1 MTLPTAVPALS
12 LLCLA
17 LLAGCAIAP
26 SSAKTGELTGTTV
39 ALARE
44 LAARAGVQARMI
56 EYTAVN
62 KLVEDAAAGVWD
74 DAAGVGGDVKV
85 APPD

>member
-26 SSAKTGELTGTTV
+26 SSEVKTQLAPSGALRVAVLTSNP
-39 ALARE
+39 
-44 LAARAGVQARMI
+44 I
-56 EYTAVN
+56 I
-62 KLVEDAAAGVWD
+62 